1 MKSFYDAINLQEALS
16 LGDKGVISL
25 VGAGGKSSLMYSLA
39 RELVSA
45 GKSVLTTTTTKI
57 FMPSPAESPVTIV
70 SKIPEEIVKKAET
83 LLGEYSHMTLG
94 SEYLQSHDK
103 LNGLEPSIIEYILH
117 ADLFDFII
125 IEADGAD
132 RKPLKAC
139 APHEPVVPLF
149 SDYIVALVGLDVV
162 AKPLAEKWVFRPII
176 FSRITGVKL
185 MESVTESAIASLML
199 HDMSSITITGQ
210 QSTKIAFLNKADNL
224 KALKAG
230 ERIAAFLQK
239 RGRGIFHRVVI
250 GELRAEPVI
259 QQCRIVQ

>member
-1 MKSFYDAINLQEALS
+1 MNLQEALS

-39 RELVSA
+39 RELVAA
-45 GKSVLTTTTTKI
+45 GKRVLTTSTTKI
-57 FMPSPAESPVTIV
+57 FMPSPAESPVTII
-70 SKIPEEIVKKAET
+70 SKIPEEIIEKAEI
-83 LLGEYSHMTLG
+83 LLGENSHLTVG
-94 SEYLQSHDK
+94 SEHLQSDDK
-103 LNGLEPSIIEYILH
+103 LNGLEPFVIEHILKS
-117 ADLFDFII
+117 DLFDFII

-132 RKPLKAC
+132 RKSLKAC

-162 AKPLAEKWVFRPII
+162 AKPLAEEWVFRPTI
-176 FSRITGVKL
+176 FSRITGLKL
-185 MESVTESAIASLML
+185 TESVTESAIASLML
-199 HDMSSITITGQ
+199 HDMSSITVAGQ
-210 QSTKIAFLNKADNL
+210 RSTKIAFLNKADNL

-230 ERIAAFLQK
+230 EQIAAFLQK

>member
-1 MKSFYDAINLQEALS
+1 MNLQEALS
-16 LGDKGVISL
+16 LHDKGVVSL
-25 VGAGGKSSLMYSLA
+25 VGAGGKSSLMFSLA
-39 RELVSA
+39 RELVAA

-57 FMPSPAESPVTIV
+57 FMPSSAESPVTIL
-70 SKIPEEIVKKAET
+70 SKIPEEIVEKAET
-83 LLGEYSHMTLG
+83 LLGEYSHLTVG
-94 SEYLQSHDK
+94 SEHLQIHDK
-103 LNGLEPSIIEYILH
+103 LNGLEPSVIEHILH

-149 SDYIVALVGLDVV
+149 SDCIVALVGLDVV
-162 AKPLAEKWVFRPII
+162 SKPLTEEWVFRPAI
-176 FSRITGVKL
+176 FSRITGLKL
-185 MESVTESAIASLML
+185 MQSVTESDIASLML
-199 HDMSSITITGQ
+199 HDMSSITETGRR
-210 QSTKIAFLNKADNL
+210 STKIAFLNKADNL
-224 KALKAG
+224 KALEAG